1 MELTLSI
8 MLTSKVGIIYC
19 RNITSSQIATKPTIQ
34 RGSDE
39 GGEGEGEGGDRI
51 CQAQWL
57 GGIMGGG
64 NESKLVRER

>member
-34 RGSDE
+34 CPSDE
-39 GGEGEGEGGDRI
+39 GGGGEGGEGTEFVKHNGW
-51 CQAQWL
+51 A
-57 GGIMGGG
+57 G
-64 NESKLVRER
+64 